1 MPGRTPLF
9 LARSGYRSRRLS
21 DAARALPVLG
31 LFLLLVPVL
40 WSDEVGAEALT
51 ADVGIYLFIIWALL
65 IAVAALLAP
74 HLPLTGAERPKAD
87 KGGRD

>member
-1 MPGRTPLF
+1 MAGRTPLF

-40 WSDEVGAEALT
+40 WSQDGRPGAST
-51 ADVGIYLFIIWALL
+51 ATIGVYLFIIWALL

-74 HLPLTGAERPKAD
+74 RLPLTETERAKPD
-87 KGGRD
+87 KDGKG